1 MYRNGR
7 AQLKHCL
14 FLESEVYGR
23 EYFLQDGDG
32 EEQLNTLYADAEAAC
47 KEDGITRRV
56 GFEIGFEDDDED
68 ETPEIDADTRRA
80 MLDIRAPETQ
90 EEKH

>member
-14 FLESEVYGR
+14 FLESDVYGR

-47 KEDGITRRV
+47 KEDGITRR
-56 GFEIGFEDDDED
+56 
-68 ETPEIDADTRRA
+68 A